1 MGEEFML
8 QAFLPDII
16 KDGNKLFL
24 NNQNLAYYTNGDV
37 LYSILKYKEL
47 WLRSTACMNDY
58 REIRY
63 ASEYVRNLLLDND
76 SRMFKSVVNALKLI
90 TKFPEEYLREELV
103 NMLDKISVGLYLH
116 TYIMCLTEHDE
127 KEFPD
132 GNLQMFN
139 SYGRGNGVCI
149 VFDRDKLKLFDLPI
163 YKIHYLTEDE
173 ITNKVNELLVR
184 LENKNIELRSISDND
199 ILKYLKLFFIH
210 LIVTTKHPG
219 FKQEKEWR
227 LIINQKFFDCNK
239 IFGNNLREDVECIN
253 GIPQI
258 IQKLNL
264 GNNENILRKIILEPR
279 YEMSAE
285 VLAIN
290 QFLKN
295 NWHFE
300 DTKEIIRVS
309 DIPIRR

>member
-8 QAFLPDII
+8 QTFLLDII
-16 KDGNKLFL
+16 EDRNEFFL
-24 NNQNLAYYTNGDV
+24 SDQNLAYYTNGDV

-47 WLRSTACMNDY
+47 WLRSTVCMNDY
-58 REIRY
+58 KEIRY
-63 ASEYVRNLLLDND
+63 ASEYVIKLLLDND
-76 SRMFKSVVNALKLI
+76 RRMLESIVNILQSI
-90 TKFPEEYLREELV
+90 TKIPEEYLRNGLV
-103 NMLDKISVGLYLH
+103 NMLKDISGGLYLH

-127 KEFPD
+127 KEFPN

-139 SYGRGNGVCI
+139 SYGRGNGICI
-149 VFDRDKLKLFDLPI
+149 VFDRDKLKPFDLPI
-163 YKIHYLTEDE
+163 YKIHYLTEDK
-173 ITNKVNELLVR
+173 IKKKVNELLER
-184 LENKNIELRSISDND
+184 LEDKYVELRHVSNNSI
-199 ILKYLKLFFIH
+199 LEYLKLFFIH
-210 LIVTTKHPG
+210 LIVTTKDPG

-227 LIINQKFFDCNK
+227 LVINREIINYND
-239 IFGNNLREDVECIN
+239 IFTNNLREEVECIN

-264 GNNENILRKIILEPR
+264 DGNENVLRKIILEPR

-290 QFLKN
+290 QFLRN

-300 DTKEIIRVS
+300 DTEGIIRVS

>member
-1 MGEEFML
+1 
-8 QAFLPDII
+8 
-16 KDGNKLFL
+16 
-24 NNQNLAYYTNGDV
+24 
-37 LYSILKYKEL
+37 
-47 WLRSTACMNDY
+47 
-58 REIRY
+58 
-63 ASEYVRNLLLDND
+63 
-76 SRMFKSVVNALKLI
+76 
-90 TKFPEEYLREELV
+90 
-103 NMLDKISVGLYLH
+103 
-116 TYIMCLTEHDE
+116 MCLTEHDE

-139 SYGRGNGVCI
+139 SYGRGNGVSI
-149 VFDRDKLKLFDLPI
+149 VFDRDKLKPVELPI

-173 ITNKVNELLVR
+173 IKNEVNELLVR
-184 LENKNIELRSISDND
+184 LENMHTELRHISDND
-199 ILKYLKLFFIH
+199 ILRYLKLFFIH

-227 LIINQKFFDCNK
+227 LVISKEIINYNDVFK
-239 IFGNNLREDVECIN
+239 NNLREEVECIN

-264 GNNENILRKIILEPR
+264 KSNENILRKIILEPR

-300 DTKEIIRVS
+300 DNNEIIRVS
-309 DIPIRR
+309 NIPIRR